1 MKKFDAGAAYAEML
15 ILAEALD
22 RAERAR
28 DYESNHY
35 DDNKARYEELKQKL
49 SKMGK
54 KVMA

>member
-49 SKMGK
+49 SKMERR
-54 KVMA
+54 